1 MTTET
6 PPIRAPDERRSRA
19 VRAAHVPALLA
30 AALAWAACSGD
41 GGGGGTGPEPAG
53 LALLARAREAGLE
66 PLPERP
72 PYPLDNPYSPDRIA
86 LGHLLFFDPIMSG
99 PKDVACSSCHLPRF
113 AFGDGRQFPSGAG
126 ATGLGPERTDPEPAP
141 LRLMP
146 RNSLAMFNLGLHG
159 NGSSVPTTRGLMF
172 WGGGAVGLEAQVLNP
187 IAADNELRGLTFAKA
202 DAVDSVVL
210 RLRENPEYVRLF
222 AAAFP
227 DRASGDG
234 DPPDPSSVV
243 TTITLKRAL
252 AAYLRE
258 LVTPYAPLDDF
269 LRGDTTA
276 LSAARRSGLE
286 LFVGRA
292 GCVGCHMGP
301 QLSDFRMHVIGTWQ
315 TGLGRDT
322 TPGDDLGHGEHG
334 GMPYAFRTAPLR
346 QVALTAPYFHAGTAE
361 TLADVV
367 RFKNRGESGY
377 VRVTPQMLDPAM
389 RPLGL
394 TDAEVADLV
403 AFLEAL
409 TDSASLEGPLFLAPP
424 AVPSGLPIPK

>member
-1 MTTET
+1 MTT
-6 PPIRAPDERRSRA
+6 ADRSSRMPGA
-19 VRAAHVPALLA
+19 RFARTARVPVLLLV
-30 AALAWAACSGD
+30 ALAWAACSGD
-41 GGGGGTGPEPAG
+41 GTGSAAPAPAG
-53 LALLARAREAGLE
+53 LALLEQARAAGLE

-72 PYPLDNPYSPDRIA
+72 PYPLDNPYSAERIA

-113 AFGDGRQFPSGAG
+113 AFGDGRQFPAGAG

-159 NGSSVPTTRGLMF
+159 NGSGVPTTRGLMF

-187 IAADNELRGLTFAKA
+187 VAADNELRGLAFAKA
-202 DAVDSVVL
+202 DAIDSVVA
-210 RLRENPEYVRLF
+210 RLRENAEYLRLF

-227 DRASGDG
+227 ERTTGER
-234 DPPDPSSVV
+234 DPPDASSLV
-243 TTITLKRAL
+243 TTLTLKRAL

-258 LVTPYAPLDDF
+258 LVTPLAPLDDF
-269 LRGDTTA
+269 LRGDTSALTA
-276 LSAARRSGLE
+276 SQRSGLE

-301 QLSDFRMHVIGTWQ
+301 ELSDFRMHVLGTWQ
-315 TGLGRDT
+315 VGLGRDT

-334 GMPYAFRTAPLR
+334 GTPYAFRTAPLR

-361 TLADVV
+361 TLEDVV

-377 VRVTPQMLDPAM
+377 ERVTPAMLDPLM

-394 TDAEVADLV
+394 SDAEVADLV

-409 TDSASLEGPLFLAPP
+409 TDSASLEGPLFLAP
-424 AVPSGLPIPK
+424 ATVPSGLPIPK

>member
-1 MTTET
+1 MTTASPT
-6 PPIRAPDERRSRA
+6 SRVRNTRRARTARG
-19 VRAAHVPALLA
+19 PAIFVL
-30 AALAWAACSGD
+30 ALAWAACSGD
-41 GGGGGTGPEPAG
+41 GGESAGPMPAG
-53 LALLARAREAGLE
+53 LALLAHAREAGLE
-66 PLPERP
+66 ALPARP
-72 PYPLDNPYSPDRIA
+72 PYPLENGYSADRVA

-99 PKDVACSSCHLPRF
+99 PKDVACSTCHLPRF

-126 ATGLGPERTDPEPAP
+126 ATGFGPERTDPEPAP

-159 NGSSVPTTRGLMF
+159 NGSSAPTTRGLMF

-202 DAVDSVVL
+202 DAIDSVVA
-210 RLRENPEYVRLF
+210 RLRENPEYVALF

-227 DRASGDG
+227 DRANAAGG
-234 DPPDPSSVV
+234 EPDPSSLV
-243 TTITLKRAL
+243 TTLTLQRAL

-258 LVTPYAPLDDF
+258 LVTPNAPLDAF
-269 LRGDTTA
+269 LGGDTTA
-276 LSAARRSGLE
+276 LTSAQRSGLE

-292 GCVGCHMGP
+292 GCVGCHTGP
-301 QLSDFRMHVIGTWQ
+301 QLSDFRMHVLGTWQ
-315 TGLGRDT
+315 VGLGRDT

-334 GMPYAFRTAPLR
+334 GVPYAFRTAPLR
-346 QVALTAPYFHAGTAE
+346 QVALTAPYFHAGSAE

-367 RFKNRGESGY
+367 RFKNRGQSGY
-377 VRVTPQMLDPAM
+377 ERVTPDMLDPLA

-394 TDAEVADLV
+394 TDAEVAEIV

-409 TDSASLEGPLFLAPP
+409 TDSASLEGPLFLAP
-424 AVPSGLPIPK
+424 ASVPSGLPIPK